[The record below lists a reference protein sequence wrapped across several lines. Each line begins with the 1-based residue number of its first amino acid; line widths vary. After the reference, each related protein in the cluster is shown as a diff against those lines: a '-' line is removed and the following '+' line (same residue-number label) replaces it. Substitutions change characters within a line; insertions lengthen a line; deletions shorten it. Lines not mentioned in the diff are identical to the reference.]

1 MWDGFGAR
9 SECACARRSSF
20 ESCVDAR
27 AQASSARRQK
37 SQNNFRQLNI
47 KRKVPNRLSQS
58 KIFLLDFD
66 PEVIFFRVNPS
77 QWFEFNLIFYD
88 FLVPEK
94 DVQVLISVSSKSD
107 QNLSQEIIDKK
118 GRDCLL
124 LSISAGVSTFLR
136 TFRSSDFFCFVKTCA
151 TVWDFEG

>member
-1 MWDGFGAR
+1 MRVRAQV
-9 SECACARRSSF
+9 F

-27 AQASSARRQK
+27 ARKRQARRQK

-94 DVQVLISVSSKSD
+94 DVQVLISVS
-107 QNLSQEIIDKK
+107 
-118 GRDCLL
+118 
-124 LSISAGVSTFLR
+124 F
-136 TFRSSDFFCFVKTCA
+136 
-151 TVWDFEG
+151 

>member
-1 MWDGFGAR
+1 MVLVRGRSAR
-9 SECACARRSSF
+9 ARAGLLIM
-20 ESCVDAR
+20 CGCAR

-107 QNLSQEIIDKK
+107 RILSQEIIDLKK
-118 GRDCLL
+118 TWSFVVIHQCRRFYFFKDIPFIWL
-124 LSISAGVSTFLR
+124 FL
-136 TFRSSDFFCFVKTCA
+136 FRQDVCNSLRLWRIKK
-151 TVWDFEG
+151 